1 MIIFAKFFGFGAD
14 QVQVNSRKES
24 SMKAL
29 LQQKEKWSTF
39 GWCVSHC
46 LKLALKHAF

>member
-29 LQQKEKWSTF
+29 LQQKENGQHLDGVFLT
-39 GWCVSHC
+39 VSNW
-46 LKLALKHAF
+46 L